1 MPEGIS
7 GSLSSP
13 KVDVMVDLGNPYL
26 NLAVDGF
33 LKIGAV
39 RGKKIDPFHY
49 CLCYSR
55 VSVKLSLLFCVWL
68 LLRDSGSISSE
79 KVEYSLKRMCREGA
93 SWGAVAG
100 VYVGVENGVEKL
112 RGIKDWKNAAI
123 SGALTGAVLSAA
135 TNRNR
140 DKIVL
145 DAITGG
151 AVATAAEFLN
161 HLT

>member
-39 RGKKIDPFHY
+39 GTAKVAAEEAYDILIKQ
-49 CLCYSR
+49 
-55 VSVKLSLLFCVWL
+55 
-68 LLRDSGSISSE
+68 GSISSE

-135 TNRNR
+135 TNGNR